1 MSYGGGYGSRGG
13 DYNGYSNGYVFSL
26 HLPTSLC
33 RDFQEF
39 HTVCD
44 HFDCRGCAIVTY
56 FQTLLTKSTGMAAVN
71 PTVTADPT
79 AIAMA
84 TAAPTASL
92 VVAVVIKCP
101 TWAQA

>member
-39 HTVCD
+39 QTVCD

-56 FQTLLTKSTGMAAVN
+56 FQTLLTNQQVWRRS
-71 PTVTADPT
+71 
-79 AIAMA
+79 IQRIRRIQR
-84 TAAPTASL
+84 L
-92 VVAVVIKCP
+92 
-101 TWAQA
+101 